1 MIDFR
6 YVQDGRE
13 EENILRV
20 VVCCRFLPISDRIEF
35 VRAIT
40 PTEKK
45 NETNILKKIKITK
58 IFGDVNA
65 PLRALYYLTITTFYG
80 CNG

>member
-1 MIDFR
+1 LLIPSLL
-6 YVQDGRE
+6 
-13 EENILRV
+13 NIGSYS
-20 VVCCRFLPISDRIEF
+20 FLIKKGLGPFLLLLLS
-35 VRAIT
+35 T

-58 IFGDVNA
+58 FFGDVNA
-65 PLRALYYLTITTFYG
+65 PLQALYYLTITTFYG

>member
-1 MIDFR
+1 MRLKYFNFKGPLLYKIEQQVSLKK
-6 YVQDGRE
+6 Y
-13 EENILRV
+13 N
-20 VVCCRFLPISDRIEF
+20 FL
-35 VRAIT
+35 IT